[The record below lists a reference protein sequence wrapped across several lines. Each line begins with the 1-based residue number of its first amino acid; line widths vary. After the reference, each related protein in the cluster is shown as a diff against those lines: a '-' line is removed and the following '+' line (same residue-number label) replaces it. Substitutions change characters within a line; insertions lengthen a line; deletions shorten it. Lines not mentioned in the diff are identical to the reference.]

1 VQPQLNEAIAQVL
14 GAIELP
20 ALAQANVL
28 LKPNLIAAKNS
39 LLSCTE
45 GAFIL
50 AVARWLLE
58 RGARVSIGD
67 SPAFGTAAMVLRSMG
82 ITEEL
87 ATLGVQIK
95 NFNQGRKVRLSG
107 GGSAVLAEEALDC
120 DLLVNLP
127 RVKAH
132 AQARLTLAVKNYF
145 GCLIGLRKPWWHM
158 QHGGEQGKFF
168 ERLAQLPLV
177 LPPSLSLLDGITAM
191 HQSGPIWGQP
201 YPLALV
207 AASMNPVAIDTA
219 LHVILGVSPEQ
230 SPLMAACRRAG
241 LNGAELP
248 QLSFPLLRPEDFSV
262 SGFIVPKTLNP
273 VRFSLFRFLKSTV
286 RRILLQNQSTPH
298 SPASALLKRQHRP

>member
-1 VQPQLNEAIAQVL
+1 MQPQLNETLAQVL
-14 GAIELP
+14 GAIEL
-20 ALAQANVL
+20 ASLRSADVL

-67 SPAFGTAAMVLRSMG
+67 SPAFGTAAMVLRSIG

-87 ATLGVQIK
+87 VALGVQIK
-95 NFNQGRKVRLSG
+95 NFNQGRKVRLPG
-107 GGSAVLAEEALDC
+107 GSSAVLAEEALDC
-120 DLLVNLP
+120 DLLVNL

-168 ERLAQLPLV
+168 ERVVQLPLV

-207 AASMNPVAIDTA
+207 AASMNPVAIDTV

-248 QLSFPLLRPEDFSV
+248 QLSFPLMRPEDFSV
-262 SGFIVPKTLNP
+262 SGFIVPETLNP
-273 VRFSLFRFLKSTV
+273 VRFSLFRFFKSTV
-286 RRILLQNQSTPH
+286 RRILVQKQNTQH
-298 SPASALLKRQHRP
+298 SPPSALPEQRHRP